1 MFELKTVM
9 FKVLCSRETILSGE
23 TVLQMDILIGTMC
36 YTDWEKKKKK
46 RSQNPFKI
54 QRGLLWIDYM
64 YKSYRVI
71 EILLILS
78 PKEFRT
84 CMKT

>member
-46 RSQNPFKI
+46 EPKSI
-54 QRGLLWIDYM
+54 QDSKGFIVNWLYVQVIQSNWDTVNSLT
-64 YKSYRVI
+64 KRV
-71 EILLILS
+71 
-78 PKEFRT
+78 
-84 CMKT
+84 